1 MPITDA
7 EILKVTIA
15 NGTSLSGPAA
25 IGRGTLMAVI
35 LPTFTSAS
43 LSFQVSEDGVTY
55 REAFDSANA
64 AVAVSASVGDRYI
77 QAPAALAGA
86 AWIKVRSGTSGAP
99 VNQGAER
106 TISLV
111 LK

>member
-1 MPITDA
+1 MPIIEV

-15 NGTSLSGPAA
+15 NGAALSSAVA
-25 IGRGTLMAVI
+25 INRGTLLGII

-55 REAFDSANA
+55 REAFDAANA
-64 AVAVSASVGDRYI
+64 AIAVSASVGDRYI

-106 TISLV
+106 VISLIV
-111 LK
+111 K